1 MQSCATN
8 SLTLKSSHQGTLKGP
23 HQGMASAN
31 AAQRAKSSISSARV
45 EAPSCERN
53 KEPILEVL
61 KKYLNTDKEGKVLEV
76 ASGTGQHCAHFA
88 PAFPNL
94 LWQPSDC
101 SLDLFRSITA
111 WASGIPNICLPPL
124 FLDTRKDKWP
134 LRSGKS
140 DQPEELMAIYCANMV
155 HISPWA
161 ATQGL
166 LQGAG
171 RHLKRPGGLLLIY
184 GPFKRDGKHTSES
197 NAQFD
202 ASLRSRDPEWGY
214 HDVAEVE
221 AEAAK
226 QTADSLKLEAVEQM
240 PANNLLLIFKQ
251 S

>member
-1 MQSCATN
+1 
-8 SLTLKSSHQGTLKGP
+8 
-23 HQGMASAN
+23 MASTSAV
-31 AAQRAKSSISSARV
+31 QRAKSSISSARV
-45 EAPSCERN
+45 EAPACERN
-53 KEPILEVL
+53 KGPILDVL
-61 KKYLNTDKEGKVLEV
+61 KKYLTDKEGKVLEV

-101 SLDLFRSITA
+101 SLDMFSSVTA
-111 WASGIPNICLPPL
+111 WASGIPNICLPPV
-124 FLDTRKDKWP
+124 FLDTRKERWP
-134 LRSGKS
+134 LKTGDSG
-140 DQPEELMAIYCANMV
+140 QPEQVTAIYCANMV

-184 GPFKRDGKHTSES
+184 GPFMRDGKHTSES

-226 QTADSLKLEAVEQM
+226 QTADTLKLEAVEQM
-240 PANNLLLIFKQ
+240 PANNFLLVFKR